1 MRKLRLSLLI
11 IMIAGCSNQVDQA
24 TEDKEEEKIV
34 EEIEEIIES
43 NEEFYKLDNNKEVIK
58 EIKKKD
64 DEINEKFYEDTYT
77 YDNPFVV
84 VNPYGNSPLSA
95 YVLFTTDEPTQI
107 TYTVEGKTKD
117 TEYSY
122 TTKNYSVRHEIP
134 LMGLYS
140 GQVNN
145 VKLEVENENGEVLT
159 HDLAVETEDIDSD
172 FYTAEITQKNELK
185 INDGLTYMKPSSG
198 ELFAVDNAGD
208 IRFLLTNES
217 SEIFNYNEETG
228 HFILNT
234 VSETEEDTKLFNDLI
249 EIDPVGRI
257 YKAYTYSQSHYDGEK
272 PIHNDVITLNNGNIL
287 MLVHNNK
294 DDYIK
299 DAMIEVDWDNGKVL
313 NVVNFKEILPES
325 FYKYTESKDWL
336 SQSSVSQ
343 TEDDT
348 LIVSFLNQNIIAE
361 IKYPEIEFNWIIA
374 NEDEWPKEDDGLGE
388 KIIESSDEI
397 PISPYDIEVLPDQDD
412 NASTIDI
419 LVYDGYLYE
428 NEAYNKVVQ
437 YRINRSEE
445 NLEEIASYHNTLQ
458 KNYLNDSSVHHSYD
472 KVSDNVLVPFTL
484 ENEESTESKII
495 ELNREKNEK
504 ISEVYIQ
511 GINELRGPI
520 DGIYRLPLLSEDY
533 VVEVLRDEEE

>member
-1 MRKLRLSLLI
+1 MRKLRLSILI

-24 TEDKEEEKIV
+24 TEDKEEKIV

-122 TTKNYSVRHEIP
+122 TTKKYSVRHEIP
-134 LMGLYS
+134 LMGLYA

-198 ELFAVDNAGD
+198 ELFGVDNAGD

-272 PIHNDVITLNNGNIL
+272 PIHNDIITLNNGNIL

-412 NASTIDI
+412 NASTLDI

-428 NEAYNKVVQ
+428 NEAYNRIVQ

-445 NLEEIASYHNTLQ
+445 NLEEITSYHNMLQ
-458 KNYLNDSSVHHSYD
+458 KNYLSDSSVHLSYD
-472 KVSDNVLVPFTL
+472 KASDNVLVPFTL

-504 ISEVYIQ
+504 ISEVYVQ

>member
-1 MRKLRLSLLI
+1 MKKLMLSLLI
-11 IMIAGCSNQVDQA
+11 IMIAGCSNQMDQA

-34 EEIEEIIES
+34 EEIEEIIED

-58 EIKKKD
+58 KIKKID
-64 DEINEKFYEDTYT
+64 DDINEKFYEDTYT

-122 TTKNYSVRHEIP
+122 TTKEYSVRHEIP
-134 LMGLYS
+134 LMGLYA

-145 VKLEVENENGEVLT
+145 VKLEVRNENGEVLT
-159 HDLAVETEDIDSD
+159 HDLAVETEEIDSD

-198 ELFAVDNAGD
+198 ELFAIDNAGD

-234 VSETEEDTKLFNDLI
+234 VSKTEDDTKYFNNLI
-249 EIDPVGRI
+249 EINPVGKI
-257 YKAYTYSQSHYDGEK
+257 YKSYTYSQSHYDGER

-287 MLVHNNK
+287 ILVHNNK
-294 DDYIK
+294 DDYIN

-325 FYKYTESKDWL
+325 FYNYTESKDWL
-336 SQSSVSQ
+336 GQNSVLQ
-343 TEDDT
+343 VEDDT

-388 KIIESSDEI
+388 KIIKSSDEI
-397 PISPYDIEVLPDQDD
+397 PTNPYDIEVLPDQDD
-412 NASTIDI
+412 NASTLDI

-428 NEAYNKVVQ
+428 NEAYNRIVQ

-445 NLEEIASYHNTLQ
+445 NLEEITSYHNMLQ
-458 KNYLNDSSVHHSYD
+458 KNYLSDSSVHLSYD
-472 KVSDNVLVPFTL
+472 KVSGNVLIPYTL
-484 ENEESTESKII
+484 ESEESALSKII

-504 ISEVYIQ
+504 ISEVYVQ

-520 DGIYRLPLLSEDY
+520 DGIYRLPLLSEGY

>member
-122 TTKNYSVRHEIP
+122 TTKKYSVRHEIP
-134 LMGLYS
+134 LMGLYA

-458 KNYLNDSSVHHSYD
+458 KNYLNDSSVHLSYD

>member
-24 TEDKEEEKIV
+24 TEYKEEEKIV

-77 YDNPFVV
+77 YDNPFVI

-122 TTKNYSVRHEIP
+122 TTKKYSVRHEIP
-134 LMGLYS
+134 LMGLYA

-257 YKAYTYSQSHYDGEK
+257 YKAYTYSQSHYDGER

-294 DDYIK
+294 DDYIN
-299 DAMIEVDWDNGKVL
+299 DAMIEIDWNNGKVL

-374 NEDEWPKEDDGLGE
+374 NEYEWPKEDDGLGE
-388 KIIESSDEI
+388 KIIKSSDEV
-397 PISPYDIEVLPDQDD
+397 PINPYDIEILPDQDD
-412 NASTIDI
+412 NASTLDI

-428 NEAYNKVVQ
+428 NEAYNRVVQ

-458 KNYLNDSSVHHSYD
+458 KNYLSDGSVHLSYD
-472 KVSDNVLVPFTL
+472 KASDNVLVPFTL

-504 ISEVYIQ
+504 ISEVYVQ
-511 GINELRGPI
+511 GVNELRGPI

-533 VVEVLRDEEE
+533 VLEVLRDDEE

>member
-1 MRKLRLSLLI
+1 MKKLRLSLLI

-58 EIKKKD
+58 EIKKID
-64 DEINEKFYEDTYT
+64 DDINEKFYEDTYT

-122 TTKNYSVRHEIP
+122 TTKEYSVRHEIP
-134 LMGLYS
+134 LMGLYP

-145 VKLEVENENGEVLT
+145 VKLEVRNENGEVLT
-159 HDLAVETEDIDSD
+159 HDLAVETEKIDSD

-198 ELFAVDNAGD
+198 ELFAIDNAGD

-234 VSETEEDTKLFNDLI
+234 VSKNEDDTKHFNNLI
-249 EIDPVGRI
+249 EIDPVGKI
-257 YKAYTYSQSHYDGEK
+257 YKSYTYSQSHYDGER

-294 DDYIK
+294 DDYIN
-299 DAMIEVDWDNGKVL
+299 DAMIEVDWDSGKVL

-325 FYKYTESKDWL
+325 FYNYTESKDWL
-336 SQSSVSQ
+336 GQNSVLQ
-343 TEDDT
+343 VEDDT

-374 NEDEWPKEDDGLGE
+374 NRDEWPKEDDGLGE
-388 KIIESSDEI
+388 KIIDSSDKI
-397 PISPYDIEVLPDQDD
+397 PTNPSDIEVLPDQDD
-412 NASTIDI
+412 NASTLDI
-419 LVYDGYLYE
+419 LVYDDYLHE
-428 NEAYNKVVQ
+428 NEAYNRVVQ
-437 YRINRSEE
+437 YRINLPEE
-445 NLEEIASYHNTLQ
+445 NLEEITSYYDVLQ
-458 KNYLNDSSVHHSYD
+458 KDYNSQSSAHLSYD
-472 KVSDNVLVPFTL
+472 KASDNVLVPFTL
-484 ENEESTESKII
+484 ESEESTISKII
-495 ELNREKNEK
+495 ELNRVKNEK
-504 ISEVYIQ
+504 TSEIYVQ
-511 GINELRGPI
+511 GMSELRGPI

>member
-1 MRKLRLSLLI
+1 MKKLMLSLLI
-11 IMIAGCSNQVDQA
+11 VMIAGCSNQVDQA

-34 EEIEEIIES
+34 EEIEEIIEA

-58 EIKKKD
+58 EIKKTD

-122 TTKNYSVRHEIP
+122 TIKEYSVRHEIP
-134 LMGLYS
+134 LMGLYA

-145 VKLEVENENGEVLT
+145 VKLEVKNENGEVLT
-159 HDLAVETEDIDSD
+159 HDLAVETEEIDSD

-185 INDGLTYMKPSSG
+185 INDGLKYMKPSNG

-234 VSETEEDTKLFNDLI
+234 VSKTEDDTKHFNDLI

-257 YKAYTYSQSHYDGEK
+257 YKSYTYSQSHYDGER

-294 DDYIK
+294 DDYIN

-313 NVVNFKEILPES
+313 NVVNFKEILPKS

-336 SQSSVSQ
+336 SQNSVLQ

-348 LIVSFLNQNIIAE
+348 LIVSFLNQGIIAE

-374 NEDEWPKEDDGLGE
+374 NRDEWPKEDDGLGE
-388 KIIESSDEI
+388 KIMDFSDEI
-397 PISPYDIEVLPDQDD
+397 PTYPYDIEVLPDQDN
-412 NASTIDI
+412 NASTLDI
-419 LVYDGYLYE
+419 LVYGGYLYE
-428 NEAYNKVVQ
+428 NEAYNRIVQ

-445 NLEEIASYHNTLQ
+445 NLEEITSYLDVLQ
-458 KNYLNDSSVHHSYD
+458 KNYLSESEIRLSYD
-472 KVSDNVLVPFTL
+472 KGSGNVLIPYTL
-484 ENEESTESKII
+484 EGEESGLSKII
-495 ELNREKNEK
+495 EINRVKNEK
-504 ISEVYIQ
+504 VSEVYVH
-511 GINELRGPI
+511 GNNKLRGPI

-533 VVEVLRDEEE
+533 VVEVLRDVEE

>member
-1 MRKLRLSLLI
+1 MKKLMLSLLI

-34 EEIEEIIES
+34 EEIEEIIED

-58 EIKKKD
+58 EIKKID
-64 DEINEKFYEDTYT
+64 DDINEKFYEDTYT

-84 VNPYGNSPLSA
+84 VNPYGNSLLSA

-122 TTKNYSVRHEIP
+122 TTKEYSVRQEIP
-134 LMGLYS
+134 LMGLYA

-145 VKLEVENENGEVLT
+145 VKLEVRNENGEVLT
-159 HDLAVETEDIDSD
+159 HDLAVETEEIDSD

-257 YKAYTYSQSHYDGEK
+257 YKAYTYSQSHYDGER

-294 DDYIK
+294 DDYIN
-299 DAMIEVDWDNGKVL
+299 DAMIEIDWNNGKVL

-374 NEDEWPKEDDGLGE
+374 NEYEWPKEDDGLGE
-388 KIIESSDEI
+388 KIIKSSDEV
-397 PISPYDIEVLPDQDD
+397 PINPYDIEILPDQDD
-412 NASTIDI
+412 NASTLDI

-428 NEAYNKVVQ
+428 NEAYNRVVQ
-437 YRINRSEE
+437 YRINRSKE

-458 KNYLNDSSVHHSYD
+458 KNYLSDGSVHLSYD
-472 KVSDNVLVPFTL
+472 KASDNVLVPFTL

-504 ISEVYIQ
+504 ISEVYVQ

-533 VVEVLRDEEE
+533 VLEVLRDDEE

>member
-1 MRKLRLSLLI
+1 MKKLMLSLLI
-11 IMIAGCSNQVDQA
+11 IMIAGCSNQMDQA

-34 EEIEEIIES
+34 EEIEEIIED

-58 EIKKKD
+58 EIKKID
-64 DEINEKFYEDTYT
+64 DDINEKFYEDTYT

-122 TTKNYSVRHEIP
+122 TTKEYSVRHEIP
-134 LMGLYS
+134 LMGLYA

-198 ELFAVDNAGD
+198 ELFAIDNAGD

-249 EIDPVGRI
+249 EIDPVGKI

-272 PIHNDVITLNNGNIL
+272 PIHNDVITLNNDNVL

-388 KIIESSDEI
+388 KIIEYSDEI

-428 NEAYNKVVQ
+428 NEAYNRIVQ
-437 YRINRSEE
+437 YRINRPEE
-445 NLEEIASYHNTLQ
+445 NLEEITSYHNMLQ
-458 KNYLNDSSVHHSYD
+458 KNYLNDSSVHLSYD
-472 KVSDNVLVPFTL
+472 KETDNILVPFTL
-484 ENEESTESKII
+484 DTEESTESKII

-504 ISEVYIQ
+504 ISEVYVQ
-511 GINELRGPI
+511 GINELRGQI

>member
-24 TEDKEEEKIV
+24 TEYKEEEKIV
-34 EEIEEIIES
+34 EEIEEIIED

-58 EIKKKD
+58 EIKKID
-64 DEINEKFYEDTYT
+64 DDINEKFYEDTYT

-122 TTKNYSVRHEIP
+122 TTKKYSVRHEIP
-134 LMGLYS
+134 LMGLYA

-257 YKAYTYSQSHYDGEK
+257 YKAYTYSQSHYDGER

-294 DDYIK
+294 DDYIN
-299 DAMIEVDWDNGKVL
+299 DAMIEIDWNNGKVL

-374 NEDEWPKEDDGLGE
+374 NEYEWPKEDDGLGE
-388 KIIESSDEI
+388 KIIKSSDEV
-397 PISPYDIEVLPDQDD
+397 PINPYDIEILPDQDD
-412 NASTIDI
+412 NASTLDI

-428 NEAYNKVVQ
+428 NEAYNRVVQ

-458 KNYLNDSSVHHSYD
+458 KNYLSDGSVHLSYD
-472 KVSDNVLVPFTL
+472 KASDNVLVPFTL

-504 ISEVYIQ
+504 ISEVYVQ

-533 VVEVLRDEEE
+533 VLEVLRDDEE

>member
-24 TEDKEEEKIV
+24 TEYKEEEKIV

-58 EIKKKD
+58 EVKKKD

-122 TTKNYSVRHEIP
+122 TTKKYSVRHEIP
-134 LMGLYS
+134 LMGLYA

-257 YKAYTYSQSHYDGEK
+257 YKAYTYSQSHYDGER

-294 DDYIK
+294 DDYIN
-299 DAMIEVDWDNGKVL
+299 DAMIEIDWNNGKVL

-374 NEDEWPKEDDGLGE
+374 NEYEWPKEDDGLGE
-388 KIIESSDEI
+388 KIIKSSDEV
-397 PISPYDIEVLPDQDD
+397 PINPYDIEILPDQDD
-412 NASTIDI
+412 NASTLDI

-428 NEAYNKVVQ
+428 NEAYNRVVQ

-458 KNYLNDSSVHHSYD
+458 KNYLSDGSVHLSYD
-472 KVSDNVLVPFTL
+472 KASDNVLVPFTL

-504 ISEVYIQ
+504 ISEVYVQ

-533 VVEVLRDEEE
+533 VLEVLRDDEE

>member
-24 TEDKEEEKIV
+24 TEYKEEEKIV

-58 EIKKKD
+58 EVKKKD

-122 TTKNYSVRHEIP
+122 TTKKYSVRHEIP
-134 LMGLYS
+134 LMGLYA

-217 SEIFNYNEETG
+217 SEVFNYNEETG

-257 YKAYTYSQSHYDGEK
+257 YKAYTYSQSHYDGER

-294 DDYIK
+294 DDYIN
-299 DAMIEVDWDNGKVL
+299 DAMIEIDWNNGKVL

-388 KIIESSDEI
+388 KIIKSSDEV
-397 PISPYDIEVLPDQDD
+397 PINPYDIEILPDQDD
-412 NASTIDI
+412 NASTLDI

-428 NEAYNKVVQ
+428 NEAYNRVVQ

-458 KNYLNDSSVHHSYD
+458 KNYLSDGSVHLSYD
-472 KVSDNVLVPFTL
+472 KASDNVLVPFTL

-504 ISEVYIQ
+504 ISEVYVQ

-533 VVEVLRDEEE
+533 VLEVLRDDEE